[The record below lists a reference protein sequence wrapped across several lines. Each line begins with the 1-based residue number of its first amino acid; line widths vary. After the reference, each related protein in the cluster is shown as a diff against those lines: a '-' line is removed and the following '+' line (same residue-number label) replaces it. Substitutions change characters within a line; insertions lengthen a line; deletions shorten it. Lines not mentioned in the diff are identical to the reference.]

1 MAKYNVTCFRDL
13 SILTETWFA
22 IRPCQIGILLNVK
35 SSLINLGTYSQKHKQ
50 KTKTQMFYDKNNA
63 LLKMLGLYLFF
74 KYFIPLRK

>member
-35 SSLINLGTYSQKHKQ
+35 SSLINLGTYSQKQ

-74 KYFIPLRK
+74 NSLYP